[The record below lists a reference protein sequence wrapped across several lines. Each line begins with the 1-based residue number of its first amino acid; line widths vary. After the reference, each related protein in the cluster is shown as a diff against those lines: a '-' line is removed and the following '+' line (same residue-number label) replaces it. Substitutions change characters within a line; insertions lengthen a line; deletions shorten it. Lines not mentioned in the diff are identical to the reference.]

1 MQILEGSRSGLAQ
14 VCCCLEG
21 GSPVTALQVRGNRL
35 AAANA
40 AGLVAAFVQQQE
52 LTDGAW
58 AVDSSVTVDGVVTSL
73 STDAGVTEAVVGTTA
88 ATIW

>member
-1 MQILEGSRSGLAQ
+1 M
-14 VCCCLEG
+14 
-21 GSPVTALQVRGNRL
+21 TALQVHGNRL
-35 AAANA
+35 TAANA

-52 LTDGAW
+52 QTDGAW

>member
-1 MQILEGSRSGLAQ
+1 M
-14 VCCCLEG
+14 
-21 GSPVTALQVRGNRL
+21 TALQVHGKRL
-35 AAANA
+35 AAANT

-52 LTDGAW
+52 QTDGAW

-73 STDAGVTEAVVGTTA
+73 STDAAVTEAVVGTTA

>member
-1 MQILEGSRSGLAQ
+1 MLEGSRSGPAH

-21 GSPVTALQVRGNRL
+21 GSPITALQVCGNRL

-40 AGLVAAFVQQQE
+40 AGVVAAFVQQQE
-52 LTDGAW
+52 QPDGPW
-58 AVDSSVTVDGVVTSL
+58 AVDSSVTVDGAVTSL